1 MIFIM
6 LIINS
11 HVNTLLEFVS
21 KLFQLIFTLLI
32 NDLHVNTLVDVVY
45 IGFGAYVSDC

>member
-1 MIFIM
+1 M

-32 NDLHVNTLVDVVY
+32 NDLHVNTLVDIVY